1 LLYSCEVWGESFF
14 QKEFKSK
21 IERFHLA
28 MCKQILG
35 VNKRAKNVGTLS
47 EFGRYP
53 FYTNIQTQIFKYF
66 QRFVFVDKDTLL
78 YKSFQEECLNDFA
91 FNKRWVPSI
100 KSVLNNLGMTN
111 LWKNIFSFCKSK
123 DASGTYCNKT
133 LSFKKRIR
141 DIYLQVHVLNKRNKY
156 GTCDLN
162 VREDEFHFLIKC
174 PKYERMRNTTFTA
187 IRSNENLS
195 FNKMS
200 DVELLFDNASLHTLN
215 ILGNFLRSCFEEKE
229 NKIDTYIYYIVF

>member
-1 LLYSCEVWGESFF
+1 MVFYTEIFIKSKEKTYRTYLKLIDTLVKPVMLYSCEVWGESFF

-78 YKSFQEECLNDFA
+78 YKSFQEE
-91 FNKRWVPSI
+91 
-100 KSVLNNLGMTN
+100 
-111 LWKNIFSFCKSK
+111 
-123 DASGTYCNKT
+123 
-133 LSFKKRIR
+133 
-141 DIYLQVHVLNKRNKY
+141 
-156 GTCDLN
+156 
-162 VREDEFHFLIKC
+162 
-174 PKYERMRNTTFTA
+174 
-187 IRSNENLS
+187 
-195 FNKMS
+195 
-200 DVELLFDNASLHTLN
+200 
-215 ILGNFLRSCFEEKE
+215 
-229 NKIDTYIYYIVF
+229 